1 MTVVAQEGIDG
12 FSLHKLAAKLDLTV
26 GAFYRY
32 FPSKMALIGALET
45 KVIQEFGREFRDAAA
60 QFANHFENCTS
71 PAVSLARILV
81 LCEVYRLNCRRHPE
95 RMILIGNILASPTPV
110 LDPEIAEGV
119 MIEMLSTLS
128 VVGEALNEASQM
140 GTLIDGLAAQRLFC

>member
-1 MTVVAQEGIDG
+1 
-12 FSLHKLAAKLDLTV
+12 
-26 GAFYRY
+26 
-32 FPSKMALIGALET
+32 MALIGALET

-128 VVGEALNEASQM
+128 VVGK
-140 GTLIDGLAAQRLFC
+140 R